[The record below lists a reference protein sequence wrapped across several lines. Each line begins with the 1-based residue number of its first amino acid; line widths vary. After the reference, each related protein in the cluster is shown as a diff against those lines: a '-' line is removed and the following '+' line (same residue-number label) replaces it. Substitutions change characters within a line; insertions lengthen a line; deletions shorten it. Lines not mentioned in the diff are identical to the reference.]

1 MTDPQP
7 TTRRDLLKP
16 VQLLGLAFIAAVFA
30 GVITLVTMGFFQT
43 LTGDQRAHV
52 IVVALIVTG
61 IAFIVTLVVT
71 ALLILAVD
79 PAEMSKPVDRP
90 VLVRDEDLPGDGDQ
104 GAPQA

>member
-1 MTDPQP
+1 MTDPHP
-7 TTRRDLLKP
+7 TRRDLLKP
-16 VQLLGLAFIAAVFA
+16 VQLIGFAFIAAAFA

-52 IVVALIVTG
+52 IVVALIVAG
-61 IAFIVTLVVT
+61 IAFIVTLVGI

-90 VLVRDEDLPGDGDQ
+90 VLMRKDDRPADPDT
-104 GAPQA
+104 GAPRP